1 MQDFEFSPDYG
12 PGPLWAS
19 GAAVSLDGLGLPGD
33 LAEQLRAW
41 NAQYE
46 EDKLPIDGP
55 GDGEWLDEGR
65 RLLEELRSALDPAA
79 TVVVTEPWWNRAAQG

>member
-1 MQDFEFSPDYG
+1 MQELEFWPDYG

-19 GAAVSLDGLGLPGD
+19 GVAVPPDGLGLPDD

-55 GDGEWLDEGR
+55 GDGEWLNEGR
-65 RLLEELRSALDPAA
+65 RLLGALRSALGTA
-79 TVVVTEPWWNRAAQG
+79 TVVVTEPWWD